1 MRLSVHK
8 GQSDVVVCV
17 CEEELEYA
25 ALRGGEAIRRHSQ
38 GNHVILFFV
47 VSPSVFVLRVEGE
60 IEREKRRVPRALF
73 AILRDFLL
81 LSGEKSLLIVR
92 NGEIES

>member
-25 ALRGGEAIRRHSQ
+25 ALRGEAFRRHSQ

-47 VSPSVFVLRVEGE
+47 VSSSVFVLRVEGE
-60 IEREKRRVPRALF
+60 KGEETSAESESPFCHSSIFF
-73 AILRDFLL
+73 APKWRKKFADCA
-81 LSGEKSLLIVR
+81 
-92 NGEIES
+92 

>member
-25 ALRGGEAIRRHSQ
+25 ALRGGEAFRRHSQ

-47 VSPSVFVLRVEGE
+47 VSPSVFVLRVRRR
-60 IEREKRRVPRALF
+60 ERRREERREP
-73 AILRDFLL
+73 FLL
-81 LSGEKSLLIVR
+81 FFEFFCS
-92 NGEIES
+92 

>member
-25 ALRGGEAIRRHSQ
+25 ALRGEAIRRHSQ

-47 VSPSVFVLRVEGE
+47 VSPSVFVLRVRRR
-60 IEREKRRVPRALF
+60 ERERREERREP
-73 AILRDFLL
+73 FLL
-81 LSGEKSLLIVR
+81 FF
-92 NGEIES
+92 EIFCS

>member
-25 ALRGGEAIRRHSQ
+25 ALRGEAIRRHSQ

-60 IEREKRRVPRALF
+60 REEKRRALRALF